1 MSTPLAI
8 AAVAALAA
16 AAEISRRGSRSLRPP
31 EGFSVSSFEAVR
43 GTVLEDGLE
52 EWLDEEAE
60 PGELPDPEER
70 LYHVTTAADRVLT
83 QGLKSRIALQ
93 AQRGSNRSFGLGGGV
108 RNQASDLVSLALRL
122 SVAERIERGL
132 LTAIGA
138 ARGSIPPHE
147 VALRVLEWSG
157 FPFEE
162 PWTSVQEE
170 LDRHIEELEEEDPDL
185 LETAIVWDQL
195 QGAVWSTIFGYGC
208 RAPLEPVPARWPSE
222 IRRRAAQIDRA
233 WPGHDGGYRLLVKL
247 ERALGEVYDAGNVSH
262 WIPFDNLVG
271 FTESA
276 ENMARMDPGQVQI
289 LAVAARGRGIDFI
302 PNEHEVRFRP
312 DDVVVLGVVQ

>member
-1 MSTPLAI
+1 
-8 AAVAALAA
+8 
-16 AAEISRRGSRSLRPP
+16 
-31 EGFSVSSFEAVR
+31 
-43 GTVLEDGLE
+43 
-52 EWLDEEAE
+52 
-60 PGELPDPEER
+60 
-70 LYHVTTAADRVLT
+70 VTTAADRVLT
-83 QGLKSRIALQ
+83 QGLKSRRALQ
-93 AQRGSNRSFGLGGGV
+93 AQRGSNWSFGLGGGV

-122 SVAERIERGL
+122 SAAERIKYGL

-162 PWTSVQEE
+162 PWLSVQEE
-170 LDRHIEELEEEDPDL
+170 LDIYIEALEEEDPDM
-185 LETAIVWDQL
+185 LETAQDWGQL
-195 QGAVWSTIFGYGC
+195 QEEVWSTIFGHG
-208 RAPLEPVPARWPSE
+208 APLPEPAPATWPSE

-233 WPGHDGGYRLLVKL
+233 WPGRDGGYRLLVNL
-247 ERALGEVYDAGNVSH
+247 ERALGDVYRAGNVSD

-276 ENMARMDPGQVQI
+276 EDMARMDPGQVQI
-289 LAVAARGRGIDFI
+289 LAVAARGLGVDFI
-302 PNEHEVRFRP
+302 PKEHEVRFRP